1 MKLVYQLS
9 LVMLLFAM
17 ANINAQDTKIL
28 KAINSEIWA
37 NFTKAYET
45 LDSDMF
51 SSIHS
56 DSLIRISG
64 NSKHIKSKA
73 EYIEGYKK
81 WWSDTSLKQTISFRF
96 IERIYNEKKVSERGI
111 YKLTR
116 NPNTPNETSYYGKF
130 HVIHK
135 KEKGKWKILVDYD
148 SNENDSINETSYLNA
163 NAIDD
168 FSKK

>member
-1 MKLVYQLS
+1 MKLSYY
-9 LVMLLFAM
+9 LLGFIIFVA
-17 ANINAQDTKIL
+17 IRVNAQNHETL
-28 KAINSEIWA
+28 KSVNLEIWA

-45 LDSDMF
+45 LDYDLF
-51 SSIHS
+51 ASIHS

-64 NSKHIKSKA
+64 NSKHIKDKQT
-73 EYIEGYKK
+73 YIDGYKK
-81 WWSDTSLKQTISFRF
+81 WWNDTSLNHTISFRF
-96 IERIYNEKKVSERGI
+96 LERIYNAEKVSERGI

-116 NPNTPNETSYYGKF
+116 NPNTAEEKSFYGKF

-135 KEKGKWKILVDYD
+135 KENGKWKIFMDYD
-148 SNENDSINETSYLNA
+148 SSENESINEASYLNA